1 MSKSWLTPDYYF
13 LRKSLEKNS
22 TESFSINGLHLT
34 NVKTSLAAGFGLHHW
49 FWSNGV
55 FLTP

>member
-13 LRKSLEKNS
+13 LRKSLEDNS
-22 TESFSINGLHLT
+22 TESFSSNGLHLT

-49 FWSNGV
+49 SCSDGGF
-55 FLTP
+55 